1 MCCEVDCTYM
11 YMQLHIHVGAIASS
25 CSSKEMDLLG
35 MTESAAAFRNAA
47 AERRHLLTL
56 KLNLFFLLFVC
67 RKVANPFEY
76 KVDG

>member
-1 MCCEVDCTYM
+1 M
-11 YMQLHIHVGAIASS
+11 YVHLHIHVGAIASS

-47 AERRHLLTL
+47 AEGRHLLTL

>member
-1 MCCEVDCTYM
+1 M
-11 YMQLHIHVGAIASS
+11 YMQLHIHVGAIACT

-47 AERRHLLTL
+47 AEGRHLLTL

>member
-1 MCCEVDCTYM
+1 M
-11 YMQLHIHVGAIASS
+11 
-25 CSSKEMDLLG
+25 EMDLLG

-47 AERRHLLTL
+47 AAEGRHLLTL
-56 KLNLFFLLFVC
+56 KLNLFLLFVC